1 MAYRKHVFA
10 HGTVFLAEDYGVWSF
25 ADIDGKGA
33 QDLVYIKTRNT
44 GTGKVEIRASDYESR
59 FQKYAM
65 TTTTVFDIDDNGTY
79 LMQDWTG
86 DGKADLVYIQTRNT
100 ESGTVEVHVA
110 DAASGYKELAFQTDT
125 CFYCEENEENG
136 VWTMSSKGDLV
147 YVKTQNSG
155 SNRIQCHVATKASN
169 YQDLAQHTIPDHASD
184 GNGTWCIAPTCDDD
198 IADLYYINPKNIWD
212 GKVDV
217 HVASVGRG
225 WKNHV
230 IEFPSSFTPEE
241 NGRWLM
247 VNFTHQEQ
255 PDLAY
260 IKTTNTVSGKVE
272 VHITSPQEVVP
283 LTYILSSQNVKLDFG
298 APNILRADLKRNDG
312 SWRDALIDLD
322 LFLGNIDGRFT
333 WGTKDFHK
341 SARNVSLDESLL
353 VAELQTKAGS
363 WVPASFELQDN
374 LMNDNGVFRAIDV
387 PVFLSAPADHR
398 DAMLSQL
405 SKAMDD
411 PNFQIRQVV
420 FAPSDK
426 ATSDPARF
434 RTQGVMYPRGTAMGP
449 RPVIHENAR
458 HDPEGVTTFYA
469 NAGVN
474 SSDTVLWTCTADAK
488 ASVFH
493 TVQSKGK
500 KIEQVQFDVLG
511 ADAGATVGTYL
522 GVDANV
528 SLVKAQA
535 SIFDAQLGL
544 GVDTGVGIKDE
555 SVQLKVAGCG
565 VTLGR
570 KVAVSVF
577 GTSFGVDFGRL
588 FG

>member
-10 HGTVFLAEDYGVWSF
+10 HGTVFPAEHDGVWSF
-25 ADIDGKGA
+25 ADIDGKGT

-44 GTGKVEIRASDYESR
+44 GTGYIEIHASDYESR

-86 DGKADLVYIQTRNT
+86 DGKADLVYIKTRNT
-100 ESGTVEVHVA
+100 DSGTVEVHVA
-110 DAASGYKELAFQTDT
+110 DAASGYKEFAFQAGT
-125 CFYCEENEENG
+125 CFDCEENG
-136 VWTMSSKGDLV
+136 VWTMSSNGDLV

-155 SNRIQCHVATKASN
+155 SNMIQCHVATKASN
-169 YQDLAQHTIPDHASD
+169 YQDLTQHAIPGLDSD
-184 GNGTWCIAPTCDDD
+184 DNGTWCIAPTCGDD
-198 IADLYYINPKNIWD
+198 IADLYYINPKNTWN

-230 IEFPSSFTPEE
+230 IEFPSSFAPEK

-260 IKTTNTVSGKVE
+260 IKTTNTVSGKIE
-272 VHITSPQEVVP
+272 VHIISPQEVVP
-283 LTYILSSQNVKLDFG
+283 LAYTLSSLKVRLDSD
-298 APNILRADLKRNDG
+298 APNVLRADLQRNDD

-322 LFLGNIDGRFT
+322 MFLGNIDGCFT
-333 WGTKDFHK
+333 WGTKFFHK
-341 SARNVSLDESLL
+341 SARHISLNGSLL
-353 VAELQTKAGS
+353 TAELHTRVGS
-363 WVPASFELQDN
+363 WVPASFDLKDN
-374 LMNDNGVFRAIDV
+374 LVNDDGVFRAIDV

-405 SKAMDD
+405 SKAMDN

-420 FAPSDK
+420 FAPSDE
-426 ATSDPARF
+426 ATSDSARF
-434 RTQGVMYPRGTAMGP
+434 RTQVVMYPSGTAMGP
-449 RPVIHENAR
+449 PPVIHENAA
-458 HDPEGVTTFYA
+458 HDPDGVTTFYA
-469 NAGVN
+469 NAGIN
-474 SSDTVLWTCTADAK
+474 SSDTVLWTCTAEAK
-488 ASVFH
+488 ASIFH
-493 TVQSKGK
+493 TAQLKGK
-500 KIEQVQFDVLG
+500 KIQQVRLDVLG
-511 ADAGATVGTYL
+511 ADASATVGTYL

-528 SLVKAQA
+528 SLMKAQA
-535 SIFDAQLGL
+535 SIFDAQIGL
-544 GVDTGVGIKDE
+544 GVDTGVGIKDD
-555 SVQLKVAGCG
+555 SVQMEVGGCG